1 MRRLKRID
9 EDKDALTERM
19 RRRYVYAKTE
29 FQIVCSTYFYYVGL
43 IRQSSD
49 AMRQISPSG
58 EIQGDTAQYLNF
70 LYQIGSGGIISSGKQ
85 QAVWQKE
92 FECLLKCYVMARQ
105 CGMTYWQ
112 ANSLQAISEHLLD
125 ANAFKYLKANNK
137 AAFVYLNTDNMPDS
151 LMAGYFAQKALDMFK
166 EYGDVYQTAGAY
178 RTLSRCYFMLGD

>member
-1 MRRLKRID
+1 MENSK
-9 EDKDALTERM
+9 
-19 RRRYVYAKTE
+19 
-29 FQIVCSTYFYYVGL
+29 
-43 IRQSSD
+43 
-49 AMRQISPSG
+49 
-58 EIQGDTAQYLNF
+58 
-70 LYQIGSGGIISSGKQ
+70 
-85 QAVWQKE
+85 AVWQKE

-178 RTLSRCYFMLGD
+178 RTLSRCYFMLGDYTSSLICLENAMTTDKAIEKAPAQIASIKECMSLVYSALNDKNNSDINRNAYLDIQEETRQDRQA